1 MTRCSS
7 SDARKRHGSLPPN
20 LFAAPLTLL
29 YGASGVGKSSVLR
42 AGVINHLRPRDDLL
56 VVEFHAW
63 QSDPLGDLKTA
74 IAKAAAFTDGRGIPP
89 AAAVSLAE
97 YLAAYAVQLDRHL
110 MVILDQFEEYF
121 LYHAQDDA
129 FADQF
134 PNAVM
139 QADAPVSFLISIRED
154 SLAKLDRFEGR
165 IPLLFDN
172 YLRIEHL
179 DREAAR
185 TAIEEPIQQYNR
197 LRAADGQ
204 KVSIESKLVEAVL
217 DQVKTGQVILGAA
230 GRGVVKG
237 QATEAQIETPY
248 LQLVMTRLWDEEV
261 RLGSSTLRL
270 ETLQLLGGAEAHREN
285 ASGRRHAC
293 PAAERAGR
301 GSTCFSL
308 SGDTVRHQDRPYP
321 PRLGRIC

>member
-1 MTRCSS
+1 MTSASQRRSPYQGLIPYEAD
-7 SDARKRHGSLPPN
+7 DALFFFGREKETRLIAAN

-204 KVSIESKLVEAVL
+204 KVSIETKLVEAVL

-270 ETLQLLGGAEAHREN
+270 ETLQLLGGAERIVRTHLDAAMRALPPNEQDVAAHVF
-285 ASGRRHAC
+285 H
-293 PAAERAGR
+293 
-301 GSTCFSL
+301 
-308 SGDTVRHQDRPYP
+308 
-321 PRLGRIC
+321 